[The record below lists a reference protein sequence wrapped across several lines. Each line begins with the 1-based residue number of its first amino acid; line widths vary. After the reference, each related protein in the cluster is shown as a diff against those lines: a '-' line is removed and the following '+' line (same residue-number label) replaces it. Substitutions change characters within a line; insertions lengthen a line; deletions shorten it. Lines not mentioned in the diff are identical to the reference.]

1 MADKDSKK
9 GEAKNPAIAK
19 TLNKVE
25 ERLDMGERS
34 DSVAEGLANVAKASE
49 LLSSVWTLPPGQL
62 LRFHHDTKVTEL
74 DGDSTPGFDGNKED
88 AERFIGISSAEI
100 ARYQRLMYA
109 NGVKGSHRRLL
120 IVLQGMDASGKG
132 GIVRH
137 VFSQGDP
144 MGMHYHGFG
153 APKGEELDHDYLWR
167 IKRELPKNGWIA
179 IFDRSQYEDV
189 VMPHVHRTYPEEV
202 WRPRYDE
209 INRFESQLVSD
220 GCAIIKIFLVV
231 SKEEQKRHSLS
242 RLDDP
247 TKYWKF
253 DPSDLEARERWD
265 DYMDAWQEVFVKTS
279 TEQAPWY
286 LVPADNRW
294 YSRAVVSEP
303 LRNTLKNMNMIW
315 PPLEVDADEMRR
327 RLNDM

>member
-109 NGVKGSHRRLL
+109 NGVKGSRRRLL

-231 SKEEQKRHSLS
+231 SKEEQKRHFLS

-265 DYMDAWQEVFVKTS
+265 DYMDAWQEGFVKTS

-294 YSRAVVSEP
+294 YSRAVVSEL